1 MKEVTIRLNSTTDI
15 KEFVNLTN
23 MCSGSVTAYSGK
35 YVVDAKSVMGIFSLD
50 LSTPIKIEIDGDI
63 PDEVKTGM
71 TKFIE
76 M

>member
-23 MCSGSVTAYSGK
+23 MCLGSVTAYSGK